1 MKIEIKHCSTEIKFD
16 NLPETETTHAG
27 YSYSNSKTNSIAV
40 EVIEAA
46 MNKAIELIK
55 SVQVIQPEKK

>member
-27 YSYSNSKTNSIAV
+27 YSYSNSKTNSIV
-40 EVIEAA
+40 IEVIG
-46 MNKAIELIK
+46 
-55 SVQVIQPEKK
+55 